1 MTIHIKDA
9 RLVINRLK
17 WKLSSQFVRN
27 MGWLGGAELVNR
39 VFRLVTTIT
48 LARLLNSYDYGLI
61 AIILITHDF
70 AGTFC
75 SAIDAKIIQSPDK
88 DVKVLCDTAYWM
100 NWILFIAIFILQC
113 AAAFP
118 LAWFYKDNN
127 VVLPICFI
135 ALSYLLLPIGAVQ
148 SSLIRRENRLNIIAL
163 TNVVQGITLN
173 IATIVLAFLG
183 FGIWSVILPFGL
195 ANPIWLIINL
205 MNHSWRPKKSFTL
218 YKWQEVAGYSINI
231 IVVEF
236 LNKLRANLDYLI
248 VGKFLGFKEL
258 GLYYFAFNAGL
269 GISMNVLNVIVS
281 SLFPHLCA
289 ARTNLKQLKS
299 TYFSSLKTIA
309 LIVVPIVLLQSSLAP
324 FYVPIIFG
332 QKWIPAIPILI
343 LICLS
348 AMSRPFAEAAK
359 LLLLTVDR
367 SRIALAWNLIFT
379 LVFAIS
385 LLVAVQWGVLA
396 VAATV
401 LITHIVLLPLFTLWT
416 GKYVFGRSTDNMTMS
431 S

>member
-1 MTIHIKDA
+1 MTISIRKA
-9 RLVINRLK
+9 RSVANKLK
-17 WKLSSQFVRN
+17 WKLSGQFVRN

-39 VFRLVTTIT
+39 VFRLATTVT

-70 AGTFC
+70 AALFC
-75 SAIDAKIIQSPDK
+75 SAIDAKIIQTSDK
-88 DVKVLCDTAYWM
+88 DIKDLCNTAYWM
-100 NWILFIAIFILQC
+100 NWILFIVIFILQC

-127 VVLPICFI
+127 IILPICFI
-135 ALSYLLLPIGAVQ
+135 ALNYLLLPIGAIQ

-163 TNVVQGITLN
+163 INVLQGITLN
-173 IATIVLAFLG
+173 VATVVLALLG

-195 ANPIWLIINL
+195 VNPIWLVINL
-205 MNHSWRPKKSFTL
+205 KNHSWRPKVPFTL
-218 YKWQEVAGYSINI
+218 YRWQEVAGYSINV

-248 VGKFLGFKEL
+248 VGKFLGFQEL

-289 ARTNLKQLKS
+289 ARSNLNQLKARYS
-299 TYFSSLKTIA
+299 SSLKTIA
-309 LIVVPIVLLQSSLAP
+309 LIVIPLVLLQSSLAP
-324 FYVPIIFG
+324 FYVPIVFG
-332 QKWIPAIPILI
+332 QKWVPAIPILI

-348 AMSRPFAEAAK
+348 ALSRPFAEAAK

-367 SRIALAWNLIFT
+367 SRIALIWNLIFT
-379 LVFAIS
+379 LLFALS
-385 LLVAVQWGVLA
+385 LIVAVQWGVLG
-396 VAATV
+396 VAAAV
-401 LITHIVLLPLFTLWT
+401 LITHVVLLPLFTWWT
-416 GKYVFGRSTDNMTMS
+416 GKYIFDKDLPMRNSL
-431 S
+431 